1 LSYLYC
7 LAAIVIWSSL
17 EVTGKLVGAAID
29 PFTLTAWRF
38 IIGGLILL
46 PLAIRQNKD
55 SGIHLTKSSIL
66 RIGSLGILN
75 VCVSMLLLQ
84 LAIYYGKAS
93 LCANIISMNPLFVSI
108 FAAMLIGEPLTQVKS
123 ISLIIGISGLGF
135 IILGEPSLFS
145 NTSPNL
151 TIGIILA
158 LLASFTF
165 GLFTVLAKK
174 SVHDY
179 GNLTTNS
186 VSFLTGGIL
195 LLIFIT
201 IIGKPVFFV
210 INITNIAYMCYLG
223 FVITGLSYLLYFEG
237 MKKIG
242 ASRAS
247 MYFFLKPALA
257 TLLAYIVLNEK
268 MALWQI
274 TGIVLIMIGLGKDLI
289 PKLRKDMNG

>member
-55 SGIHLTKSSIL
+55 SGIHLNKSSIL

-108 FAAMLIGEPLTQVKS
+108 FAAMLIGEPLTKLKS
-123 ISLIIGISGLGF
+123 ISILCGTGGLCI
-135 IILGEPSLFS
+135 IILGERNLFINPSPYL
-145 NTSPNL
+145 L
-151 TIGIILA
+151 WGI
-158 LLASFTF
+158 LLAVLAAITF
-165 GLFTVLAKK
+165 GLFTVLAKS
-174 SVHDY
+174 SVLKH
-179 GNLTTNS
+179 GNLVTNS
-186 VSFLTGGIL
+186 ISFLTGGLLL
-195 LLIFIT
+195 LLINILMKKPFIFSFNASN
-201 IIGKPVFFV
+201 VAFM
-210 INITNIAYMCYLG
+210 AYLG
-223 FVITGLSYLLYFEG
+223 VVITGVSYLLYFEG
-237 MKKIG
+237 MKQISAAP
-242 ASRAS
+242 ASAF
-247 MYFFLKPALA
+247 FFLKPALA
-257 TLLAYIVLNEK
+257 SLLAYIVLGETISRIQ
-268 MALWQI
+268 AL
-274 TGIVLIMIGLGKDLI
+274 GVLLIVLSLSAPFFINRLS
-289 PKLRKDMNG
+289 PQE